1 MRLHAG
7 SGSVGST
14 TSTIGSGG
22 GARGRSPEDPPLP
35 SASGCRAPAPG
46 ERRGSRPATCLRR
59 RPFHAVPSTLSWR
72 TSSFPATPPPLP
84 KLRWPQLHEED
95 EQVCGPTRRPASS
108 PSATRRSPGRRGGG
122 RGEAPLL
129 LLSLSLPPR
138 QRASLLIPVSSL
150 FWWILLGEVSWSS
163 SPPRATLLLGGIGS
177 RVW

>member
-59 RPFHAVPSTLSWR
+59 RAFPAVPSTLSWR
-72 TSSFPATPPPLP
+72 TSSFPAAPFP
-84 KLRWPQLHEED
+84 KLRWPLLHEED
-95 EQVCGPTRRPASS
+95 ELEVRAHSGASVFAFCDAS
-108 PSATRRSPGRRGGG
+108 IPGGG
-122 RGEAPLL
+122 GEEVAVRHHCSFS
-129 LLSLSLPPR
+129 LSLSPR
-138 QRASLLIPVSSL
+138 QNASLLIPVSSL
-150 FWWILLGEVSWSS
+150 F
-163 SPPRATLLLGGIGS
+163 
-177 RVW
+177 